1 MSKQYIGLGVGI
13 LSAFVAIIC
22 LPVFIGCHNTT
33 AAVPRCVG
41 NLEIIEMCKGNW
53 RNQYS
58 KTSNDI
64 PSWDDLRNE
73 LMPYTNRTGGG
84 TNGVPVCPDGGTY
97 SIGRVGEPPTCS
109 IGGPNHSLRTE
120 KN

>member
-1 MSKQYIGLGVGI
+1 MSKKNIV
-13 LSAFVAIIC
+13 LSTCIVCVFFAVASVP
-22 LPVFIGCHNTT
+22 LFIGSHNTT

-53 RNQYS
+53 RNQYG

-73 LMPYTNRTGGG
+73 LIWYANRTGGG
-84 TNGVPVCPDGGTY
+84 TNGIPVCPDGGTY
-97 SIGRVGEPPTCS
+97 VIGRVGELPTCS
-109 IGGPNHSLRTE
+109 IGGPKHALRTE